1 MSLTQYLGL
10 PFAQHALAAAALV
23 ALACG
28 LIGPFVIT
36 RGMAF
41 AVHGTS
47 ELAFTG
53 AAAGLLVADN
63 AIAGALVGAVVVG
76 GLIGALGVRERERD
90 SSIGV
95 ILAAGMG
102 LGVLLLG
109 FYHGFATE
117 ATNILFGDIFGVSS
131 GQLLLLGVIA
141 VAVTVAMAA
150 IYRPLLFASVD
161 PEVAVARGVPV
172 RLLGIVF
179 LFILAFTVT
188 EAAQV
193 VGTLLVLSL
202 AITPAAAA
210 HRLANSPLVVAILS
224 VVFALVA
231 ADGGLLGASRAR
243 RSDPACSW
251 SPSASASTSWR
262 AWWDRGAR
270 TRAASRARRATC
282 QPAAPP
288 RAATTCPA
296 ARRRAAGRPRREWRR
311 ERRHGRRGAPR
322 HAPGSGHRRGAARLA
337 VVSQRPGDP
346 RRAARRRAADRPDDR
361 LPSPAAP
368 RRRRRGRRAAP
379 GRRRRALPLLSQAT
393 PTITTSSAGSAGAA
407 PRPSA
412 PSSRSGPTT
421 WRRRSATAT

>member
-10 PFAQHALAAAALV
+10 PFAQHALLAAALV
-23 ALACG
+23 AVACG

-53 AAAGLLVADN
+53 AAAGLLLANN
-63 AIAGALVGAVVVG
+63 AVAGALVGAVVVG
-76 GLIGALGVRERERD
+76 GLIGAMGVRERERD

-102 LGVLLLG
+102 LGVLLLS

-141 VAVTVAMAA
+141 LGVTVAMTVL
-150 IYRPLLFASVD
+150 YRPLLFASVD

-210 HRLANSPLVVAILS
+210 HRLADNPLVVAALA
-224 VVFALVA
+224 VVFALVS
-231 ADGGLLGASRAR
+231 ADGGLLASFESTSVKPSVFVVAISFAIYVVARLVGPWLKASR
-243 RSDPACSW
+243 
-251 SPSASASTSWR
+251 
-262 AWWDRGAR
+262 RG
-270 TRAASRARRATC
+270 
-282 QPAAPP
+282 
-288 RAATTCPA
+288 
-296 ARRRAAGRPRREWRR
+296 
-311 ERRHGRRGAPR
+311 
-322 HAPGSGHRRGAARLA
+322 
-337 VVSQRPGDP
+337 VVSD
-346 RRAARRRAADRPDDR
+346 
-361 LPSPAAP
+361 
-368 RRRRRGRRAAP
+368 
-379 GRRRRALPLLSQAT
+379 
-393 PTITTSSAGSAGAA
+393 GAE
-407 PRPSA
+407 
-412 PSSRSGPTT
+412 
-421 WRRRSATAT
+421 TATKEVAA

>member
-1 MSLTQYLGL
+1 MAITQYLGQS
-10 PFAQHALAAAALV
+10 FAQHALLAAALV

-53 AAAGLLVADN
+53 AAAGLLVAGN
-63 AIAGALVGAVVVG
+63 AIAGALVGAVIVG

-141 VAVTVAMAA
+141 VAVTATMAV

-231 ADGGLLGASRAR
+231 ADGGLLVSFESTSIKPSVFVVAISFGIYVVARLVGPWSKNAR
-243 RSDPACSW
+243 RGGCAE
-251 SPSASASTSWR
+251 
-262 AWWDRGAR
+262 DRGTADGG
-270 TRAASRARRATC
+270 
-282 QPAAPP
+282 
-288 RAATTCPA
+288 
-296 ARRRAAGRPRREWRR
+296 AAGGAESPK
-311 ERRHGRRGAPR
+311 GAP
-322 HAPGSGHRRGAARLA
+322 A
-337 VVSQRPGDP
+337 
-346 RRAARRRAADRPDDR
+346 
-361 LPSPAAP
+361 
-368 RRRRRGRRAAP
+368 
-379 GRRRRALPLLSQAT
+379 
-393 PTITTSSAGSAGAA
+393 
-407 PRPSA
+407 
-412 PSSRSGPTT
+412 
-421 WRRRSATAT
+421 